1 MPRGGSNQMPG
12 SVKKRYFELVREGH
26 MGAAAARRVGVST
39 SCGSL
44 WFLDAG
50 GVMISDPGPISPRF
64 LDQDDRIAIA
74 DGLRAGQHKK
84 EIAVAIGKSFQT
96 VYREVARR
104 QQAGRDLPAMVGP

>member
-1 MPRGGSNQMPG
+1 MVANVARWDAQMPRGGSNQMPG

-50 GVMISDPGPISPRF
+50 DDEGV
-64 LDQDDRIAIA
+64 
-74 DGLRAGQHKK
+74 
-84 EIAVAIGKSFQT
+84 
-96 VYREVARR
+96 
-104 QQAGRDLPAMVGP
+104 

>member
-1 MPRGGSNQMPG
+1 MPRGGSNQMPS

-84 EIAVAIGKSFQT
+84 EIAVAIGKELSDGIPGGGT
-96 VYREVARR
+96 
-104 QQAGRDLPAMVGP
+104 QQSSG